1 MAASLAAPSF
11 AHQIEHALNK
21 ARDTLT
27 RATGNAG
34 EQRICDALERI
45 DHIASNVAA
54 GLSANDEPTNDVHI
68 SQASKRNAVS
78 PEEYDQYADTKTVVV
93 RMYEVGQCKT
103 CNTVG
108 PSGFCCDCGGR
119 FGTRMN
125 GGIPKHIVRL
135 TNDYLQDEDDAGA
148 GAASSASSNKKRK
161 KAARK
166 SSSKKP
172 PAPKTLEEFASML
185 FWSGVGSWAENC
197 DGYPGA
203 IHEQVELYFQN
214 GVDEKNQHYWTEQ
227 VSLRLFDTIDR
238 LIPQIAKVVDGFFPK
253 EMKQREL
260 YWEPEG
266 DSVNILKLVKNFSKK
281 VGKKKKRV
289 GKKKKKKKK

>member
-1 MAASLAAPSF
+1 MAANPSIF
-11 AHQIEHALNK
+11 ASQITRTLNRAK
-21 ARDTLT
+21 ETLID
-27 RATGNAG
+27 AIGNG
-34 EQRICDALERI
+34 DKQRIRDAIERI
-45 DHIASNVAA
+45 EHIASNVAA
-54 GLSANDEPTNDVHI
+54 GKPTNDKHI
-68 SQASKRNAVS
+68 TQASERNTVS
-78 PEEYDQYADTKTVVV
+78 PAEYDQHADTKTVVV
-93 RMYEVGQCKT
+93 RMYEVGQCET
-103 CNTVG
+103 CAAIG
-108 PSGFCCDCGGR
+108 PSGFNCECGGI

-125 GGIPKHIVRL
+125 GIPKRIVRL
-135 TNDYLQDEDDAGA
+135 ANDFHDLEGEDA
-148 GAASSASSNKKRK
+148 ASSNKKRK
-161 KAARK
+161 KAPRK

-203 IHEQVELYFQN
+203 IHEQLELYFQN
-214 GVDEKNQHYWTEQ
+214 GVDEKDHKHWTAE
-227 VSLRLFDTIDR
+227 VSLRLFDTIGR

-253 EMKQREL
+253 EMKQRQL

-266 DSVNILKLVKNFSKK
+266 DSVNILKLVKDFSKK

>member
-1 MAASLAAPSF
+1 MAASSSSIF
-11 AHQIEHALNK
+11 ASQITRTLNRAK
-21 ARDTLT
+21 ETLI
-27 RATGNAG
+27 RASENGDK
-34 EQRICDALERI
+34 QRIRDALERI
-45 DHIASNVAA
+45 EHIASNVAA
-54 GLSANDEPTNDVHI
+54 GKPTNDKHI
-68 SQASKRNAVS
+68 TPASERNTVS
-78 PEEYDQYADTKTVVV
+78 PGEYDQHADTNTVVV
-93 RMYEVGQCKT
+93 RMYEVGQCET
-103 CNTVG
+103 CTAVG
-108 PSGFCCDCGGR
+108 PSGFCCECGGI
-119 FGTRMN
+119 FGTRVN
-125 GGIPKHIVRL
+125 GIPKRIVRL
-135 TNDYLQDEDDAGA
+135 ANDFHDLEGEDA
-148 GAASSASSNKKRK
+148 ASSNKKRK
-161 KAARK
+161 KAPRK

-203 IHEQVELYFQN
+203 IHEQLELYFQN
-214 GVDEKNQHYWTEQ
+214 GVDEKNQHYWTAE
-227 VSLRLFDTIDR
+227 VSLRLFDTIGR

-266 DSVNILKLVKNFSKK
+266 DSVNILKLVKDFSEG